1 MTVYTIAQ
9 QANAYLFLL
18 TTNVFWNSDATCI
31 ELQHIRIYIL
41 IYIKLTQ
48 AVMYISFFR
57 GINYKGT
64 ATTSEVHLEAE
75 QKEPQIMHCM
85 TCDDVYPF
93 PCFHSLHDSSVR
105 LASERVSD
113 ITA

>member
-1 MTVYTIAQ
+1 
-9 QANAYLFLL
+9 
-18 TTNVFWNSDATCI
+18 
-31 ELQHIRIYIL
+31 
-41 IYIKLTQ
+41 
-48 AVMYISFFR
+48 MYIPFFC

-93 PCFHSLHDSSVR
+93 PCFHSLHDSSER

-113 ITA
+113 ITQFRIFMYPASSEVVITVEQVVVS